1 MELVTTE
8 YCNSNLRLRD
18 ALDIHLLSS
27 LHEYSVV

>member
-1 MELVTTE
+1 MELTE

-27 LHEYSVV
+27 LHEYSVVV